1 MTNSALATAAFDARA
16 YEEDTKMSPKHNS
29 SILLWIGVA
38 AAVLALLVWVLST
51 LDLSALHET
60 YRSLPPPIRL
70 SWIWLTGAVLLM
82 TTRGLSPFIDLLLP
96 QQIMTVIYGLF
107 AILMVWLLLRSKNN

>member
-1 MTNSALATAAFDARA
+1 
-16 YEEDTKMSPKHNS
+16 MSPKHSS

-38 AAVLALLVWVLST
+38 AAALALLAWVLST
-51 LDLSALHET
+51 LDLAALHET

-82 TTRGLSPFIDLLLP
+82 TTQGLSPFIDLLLP
-96 QQIMTVIYGLF
+96 QPILTIVNWLF
-107 AILMVWLLLRSKNN
+107 VVLMVWLLLSGRNN

>member
-1 MTNSALATAAFDARA
+1 
-16 YEEDTKMSPKHNS
+16 MSPKHNS

-38 AAVLALLVWVLST
+38 AAVLALLAWVLST
-51 LDLSALHET
+51 LDLAALHET

-82 TTRGLSPFIDLLLP
+82 MTQGLSPFIDLLLP
-96 QQIMTVIYGLF
+96 QQILTIINWLF
-107 AILMVWLLLRSKNN
+107 VVLLILLLLRSRNK